1 MKNGLNTISSIIK
14 GSTPIQI
21 IKKGLTTV
29 YEAFKNLI
37 VSGAFPI
44 SLPNSIGRDLVDYK
58 IYGQSIQK
66 SKNIFPTLETHQ
78 TAVGVTLSYDKSDN
92 TFVLNGTSTS
102 SKSFEII
109 TVGQNYEEFRK
120 GDSYTLSTYLVSGS
134 TNTTQGPFIY
144 IKDSYTNSNYVQR
157 AVGSIAQ
164 TPYVFTYN
172 GNGYINRIAIS
183 INGTGHTYENYK
195 FKIQLEKGMSATEF
209 EPHLNPTPDTPVEVK
224 SVGDLTNNL
233 IPFPYNSNNGH
244 ESNGITYT
252 INTDGSVTANGTA
265 IGTSSFYLIRNQA
278 NILKSGVEYTIS
290 GCTGGS
296 PNTYEIR
303 VQRTGTDYYR
313 TTNTSTTFT
322 FAEGLDMSAVSAYIV
337 IRAGQVV
344 DNLTFYPK
352 IEEGLEATEYEPYG
366 YRIPIISRGKN
377 LIPYPW
383 VSNSGDYFTI
393 KNDGGIEV
401 NVDASEKYID
411 FNFHL
416 SGTLKAGTY
425 IYSGGHKNL
434 LLICGYT
441 NSNNAPQ
448 WLVFSLNS
456 PVTISKDINYTR
468 MYLQINPNNE
478 VKGTFYIQLE
488 KGTTA
493 TEYEP
498 YVEPVTTNI
507 YLDEPLRRINGYSDY
522 IDLSESRVVRK
533 IAKTVLR
540 NTEIIGEVKNKPYP
554 YAFVV
559 LGESGKAK
567 KNNELC
573 THFRAQS
580 DFSFRVEGNNVFRV
594 LNSESNN
601 ETRIAFRLYLNG
613 QIISDVTE
621 VKNYAEEQYNNGTP
635 VIFYYAVADGLETKE
650 IIELPNIPTF
660 KGTTVIDSNAEVIPS
675 NAEIEYIGK

>member
-66 SKNIFPTLETHQ
+66 SKNIFPT
-78 TAVGVTLSYDKSDN
+78 
-92 TFVLNGTSTS
+92 F
-102 SKSFEII
+102 
-109 TVGQNYEEFRK
+109 
-120 GDSYTLSTYLVSGS
+120 
-134 TNTTQGPFIY
+134 
-144 IKDSYTNSNYVQR
+144 
-157 AVGSIAQ
+157 
-164 TPYVFTYN
+164 
-172 GNGYINRIAIS
+172 
-183 INGTGHTYENYK
+183 
-195 FKIQLEKGMSATEF
+195 
-209 EPHLNPTPDTPVEVK
+209 DTPVEIK

-233 IPFPYNSNNGH
+233 IPFPYNNNNGH

-265 IGTSSFYLIRNQA
+265 TSTSFFYLIRDQA

-296 PNTYEIR
+296 TNTYEIR
-303 VQRTGTDYYR
+303 VIRVQKTGTDYYR
-313 TTNTSTTFT
+313 TMNTPTTFT
-322 FAEGLDMSAVSAYIV
+322 FAEGLDMFTVSVCII

-352 IEEGLEATEYEPYG
+352 IEEGLKATEYEPYG

-383 VSNSGDYFTI
+383 VSNSDDYFTI
-393 KNDGGIEV
+393 KNDGGIEI

-448 WLVFSLNS
+448 WLTFNLNS
-456 PVTISKDINYTR
+456 PVTISEDINYAR

-488 KGTTA
+488 VGTTA

-498 YVEPVTTNI
+498 YVEPIITNI
-507 YLDEPLRRINGYSDY
+507 YLDEPLRKVGSYADY
-522 IDLSESRVVRK
+522 IDFENKQLVRQMGETAVEISSVLTLSNGNVGGVFNLSTK
-533 IAKTVLR
+533 LR
-540 NTEIIGEVKNKPYP
+540 DGNNDGKCERARYDYSYEPDTFYENPGNFILVGDSTDS
-554 YAFVV
+554 
-559 LGESGKAK
+559 LDSMKAK
-567 KNNELC
+567 YNGSK
-573 THFRAQS
+573 
-580 DFSFRVEGNNVFRV
+580 
-594 LNSESNN
+594 
-601 ETRIAFRLYLNG
+601 ILYR
-613 QIISDVTE
+613 
-621 VKNYAEEQYNNGTP
+621 YAEP
-635 VIFYYAVADGLETKE
+635 IKE
-650 IIELPNIPTF
+650 IIDLPDIPTF
-660 KGTTVIDSNAEVIPS
+660 KGTTVIDCNAEVIPS
-675 NAEIEYIGK
+675 NAEVEYLGKA